1 VIRTVVT
8 DDDPGVR
15 RRIRAALE
23 GTDILVVAEGHDGRE
38 AVELARH
45 YRPDV
50 LVMSATMRELDG
62 ISATRLIANT
72 HPEQAIVLLTRGGED
87 EMGMLGLMAGAAGC
101 VRKDMDLGSLPRVL
115 HAVTAGEAA
124 VSRRQLRSVIDRF
137 RASPE

>member
-50 LVMSATMRELDG
+50 LVLSATMRRLDG
-62 ISATRLIANT
+62 IAATRLIAETN
-72 HPEQAIVLLTRGGED
+72 PEQVIVLLTGGGED
-87 EMGMLGLMAGAAGC
+87 ELGVHGLMAGAAGC
-101 VRKDMDLGSLPRVL
+101 VRKDMDLACLPRVL

-124 VSRRQLRSVIDRF
+124 VSRRQMRSVIDRF